1 MSEGARPINVLIAA
15 MGGEGGG
22 VLTSWLANAARE
34 AGLIVQVTSTPGV
47 AQRTGA
53 TVYYLELMEAAADGA
68 DPVMDIFPGP
78 GNIDLMLATELVET
92 GRVMEKGFVS
102 PDRTTLVA
110 SSHRVY
116 SLAEKMAMGD
126 GRIDGKRVL
135 DAARELAK
143 KAILFDIERTAKDC
157 GSQLNAV
164 VLGAAAGT
172 GVLPIAPEIFENVIK
187 AEGKAV
193 SQNLAGFAAG
203 LAYARGAVAEVRP
216 GAGAEA
222 AAPESAIDDSGE
234 AAALRGRIELDYP
247 QSVHDI
253 VIEATGRTLDF
264 QDRRYAELYLD
275 RLRDVLAID
284 QRRGDDDYRLT
295 REAARHLGLRMTY
308 EDIIR
313 VAQLKTRASRLR
325 RVRVEVAAE
334 PDQIVTFTEFLK
346 PGIEEFCSLLP
357 SFVARPIIA
366 WAERNPEKARKYHI
380 GLRVRTDTILG
391 FLRLRS
397 VASLRRLRRWGYRY
411 KHEQELIEN
420 WLDLACGAAAVDHG
434 LALEIVECAR
444 LIKGYGDTYRRG
456 ADNFAR
462 IVEAIITPALT
473 DGGRPGAAELVARAR
488 EAALADPE
496 GAALTPILVE
506 AIGAG
511 KVPERLAGE

>member
-1 MSEGARPINVLIAA
+1 MSQGARPVTVLIAA

-53 TVYYLELMEAAADGA
+53 TVYYLELMAAADGA
-68 DPVMDIFPGP
+68 EPVMDIFPGP

-92 GRVMEKGFVS
+92 GRVMERGFVS

-116 SLAEKMAMGD
+116 SMTEKTAMGD

-172 GVLPIAPEIFENVIK
+172 GVLPIAAEIFENVIK
-187 AEGKAV
+187 KEGKAV

-203 LAYARGAVAEVRP
+203 LAFAQGAVAEAPP
-216 GAGAEA
+216 GAAAEA
-222 AAPESAIDDSGE
+222 APKTATEDSAI

-313 VAQLKTRASRLR
+313 VAQLKTRASRLE
-325 RVRVEVAAE
+325 RVRGEVEAE
-334 PDQIVTFTEFLK
+334 PGQIITVTEFLK

-366 WAERNPEKARKYHI
+366 WAGRNPEKARKYHI
-380 GLRVRTDTILG
+380 GMRVRTDTVLG
-391 FLRLRS
+391 FLRLRC
-397 VASLRRLRRWGYRY
+397 VAALRRVRRWGYRY

-420 WLDLACGAAAVDHG
+420 WLDLACGAGAVDHA

-444 LIKGYGDTYRRG
+444 LIKGYGETYRRG
-456 ADNFAR
+456 VDNFGR
-462 IVEAIITPALT
+462 IVEAIVTPALA

-496 GAALTPILVE
+496 GAALTPILAE
-506 AIGAG
+506 AIGAS
-511 KVPERLAGE
+511 KAPERLAGE